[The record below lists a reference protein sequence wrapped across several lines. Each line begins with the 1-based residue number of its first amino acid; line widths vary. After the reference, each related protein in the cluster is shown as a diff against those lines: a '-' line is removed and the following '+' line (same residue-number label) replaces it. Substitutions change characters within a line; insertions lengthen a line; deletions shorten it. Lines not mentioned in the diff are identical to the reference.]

1 MKRLRIIASTLIA
14 CSVLALNPIG
24 ASAEWKTEKRT
35 MQDIANG
42 VSERKWYQ
50 EGDSW
55 ATGWRYVEDRLVG
68 DGGVKT
74 KSWFYFEP
82 ETGYSVSS
90 GWHKIN
96 GNWYLFNPSN
106 FGYIAPY
113 MAQST
118 IIKPYKDNNY
128 YYLNSD
134 GVWIQNPPEEI
145 KIYINLLQ
153 DEEKMK
159 KLKIISDSTKTE
171 YTLGGHNPYERGDA
185 AYVEDISDTNQDGI
199 LDMSIQTSFG
209 SKCIVRYENGSIN
222 VYNNNVLISSNTN
235 TNSTTN
241 KNISDESGLQFDANT
256 GRIVAYRGTDTEL
269 VIPNTI
275 NGVKVTSIGNSAFS
289 LNYKL
294 KSITIPNSITSI
306 GKDAF
311 LGCDNL
317 TFNVENEQT
326 KNLLI
331 NSGVSANQV
340 KMKQ

>member
-14 CSVLALNPIG
+14 CSILALNPIG
-24 ASAEWKTEKRT
+24 ASAEWKTVKRT
-35 MQDIANG
+35 FQDIANG
-42 VSERKWYQ
+42 VREKLWYQ

-55 ATGWRYVEDRLVG
+55 ATGWRYVEDGLVG

-113 MAQST
+113 MAQSI

-134 GVWIQNPPEEI
+134 GVWIENPPEEI
-145 KIYINLLQ
+145 KTYINLLQ

-159 KLKIISDSTKTE
+159 KLKIISASTQTVYGIGGYSTWQEGDSAFVK
-171 YTLGGHNPYERGDA
+171 
-185 AYVEDISDTNQDGI
+185 DISDTNQDGI
-199 LDMSIQTSFG
+199 LDMSIQTRFG

-222 VYNNNVLISSNTN
+222 VYSNNNVLISSTN
-235 TNSTTN
+235 TNSTTT
-241 KNISDESGLQFDANT
+241 KNIVDESG
-256 GRIVAYRGTDTEL
+256 
-269 VIPNTI
+269 
-275 NGVKVTSIGNSAFS
+275 
-289 LNYKL
+289 
-294 KSITIPNSITSI
+294 
-306 GKDAF
+306 
-311 LGCDNL
+311 
-317 TFNVENEQT
+317 
-326 KNLLI
+326 
-331 NSGVSANQV
+331 
-340 KMKQ
+340 